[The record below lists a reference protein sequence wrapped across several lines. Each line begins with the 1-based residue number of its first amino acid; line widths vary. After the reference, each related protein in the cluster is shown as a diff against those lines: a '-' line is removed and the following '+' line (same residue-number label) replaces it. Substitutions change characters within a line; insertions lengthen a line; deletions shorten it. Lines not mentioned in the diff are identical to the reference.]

1 MSFVL
6 MAPYLGFV
14 VYYSRQFPSGQWP
27 SWLTNTMAIWFIAN
41 FLALMLFFRLTR
53 KMFKD
58 SAVNQEKARAVAE
71 KAVRTSIRLL
81 VLWTLFFLYGLAK
94 TVQGT
99 IPLKRAIPAGAFLLF
114 FIGLFGW
121 SVYRSKRA
129 RKSQPGPLM

>member
-1 MSFVL
+1 
-6 MAPYLGFV
+6 
-14 VYYSRQFPSGQWP
+14 
-27 SWLTNTMAIWFIAN
+27 MAIWFIAN

-58 SAVNQEKARAVAE
+58 SAVNQEKVRAVAE

-129 RKSQPGPLM
+129 RKSQPGSLV